1 MSEPSITRPFIAI
14 DPGGKEIEA
23 CLSVAAPTE
32 KSGGEWG
39 VFVHIRGLDE
49 RQREVFGIDGWQA
62 TQLGMRFLGSRLEHF
77 YDQQWRFRWE
87 AEGDVV
93 PPADLLGAI

>member
-1 MSEPSITRPFIAI
+1 MSESSITRPFIAI
-14 DPGGKEIEA
+14 DPGGREIEA

-32 KSGGEWG
+32 KPGGEWG

-49 RQREVFGIDGWQA
+49 KQREIFGVDGWQA
-62 TQLGMRFLGSRLEHF
+62 TQLGMRFLGSRLDYF
-77 YDQQWRFRWE
+77 YDQHWRFRWE